1 VEKPFQI
8 KLIIRRVP
16 ALAAVNWLKMAWD
29 IFKQYP
35 LLFIQM
41 LLLTYVVTY
50 LATLSSVTVIIGV
63 LVSAFFTAGF
73 YHAIAGVQQ
82 QQKIDLSWLFHA
94 FKDASCRRSLILISI
109 SEFVVT
115 TLVVMIFQSQTAE
128 AVIRLQETR
137 ELDSSLSLQVMALL
151 LTVFFI
157 KLWICYAIAIAFFLK
172 EQRLLLILGAAL
184 LACWRNI
191 SALLIFMLLSVALI
205 ILSIPTMLLALVVVI
220 PLLMISW
227 FLSFNEV
234 FALKLNPQQDGV
246 LEV

>member
-1 VEKPFQI
+1 MEKPFQI

-16 ALAAVNWLKMAWD
+16 ALAAVNWLKQAWD

-50 LATLSSVTVIIGV
+50 LAALSSITLIIGV

-172 EQRLLLILGAAL
+172 EQRLLIILGAAL

-234 FALKLNPQQDGV
+234 FVLKLNPQQDGV

>member
-1 VEKPFQI
+1 MEKPFQI

-16 ALAAVNWLKMAWD
+16 ALAAVNWLKQAWD

-50 LATLSSVTVIIGV
+50 LAALSSITLIIGV

-82 QQKIDLSWLFHA
+82 QQKIDLSWLFQA

-172 EQRLLLILGAAL
+172 EQRLLIILGAAL

-234 FALKLNPQQDGV
+234 FVLKLNPQQDGV